1 MRCTIKG
8 VSRVA
13 DNERVILVSLSERPT
28 DDELREIHDYL
39 RSMMTEKEKRHAT
52 RLTQTR
58 LTQKHI
64 AED

>member
-1 MRCTIKG
+1 
-8 VSRVA
+8 
-13 DNERVILVSLSERPT
+13 
-28 DDELREIHDYL
+28 
-39 RSMMTEKEKRHAT
+39 MTEKEKRHAT